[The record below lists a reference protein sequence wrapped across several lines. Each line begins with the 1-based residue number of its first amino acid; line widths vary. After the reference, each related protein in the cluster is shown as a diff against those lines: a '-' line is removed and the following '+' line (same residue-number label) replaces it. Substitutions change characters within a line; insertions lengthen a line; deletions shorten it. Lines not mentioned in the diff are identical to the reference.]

1 MGVYRAAIVT
11 ENGQNL
17 IAQALAN
24 EKPLI
29 FTSAKTSSYS
39 YPVGTDVPA
48 LTGLQDVVQ
57 SVLPFDS
64 KVLGGNVAQVSV
76 RFDNDG
82 VDQTYRIE
90 TIGLYAKIEGG
101 AETLFSVTQ
110 ATTPDEMPVQS
121 DISPSAYIY
130 NIQHTVQNASQI
142 TLTVNPAGTATV
154 QDIMDIESP
163 EFDDS
168 GTVEGISSFPSF
180 LETMKSKMNFFQFFR
195 NLKAGLQFVLHTGQ
209 IVNNCVTDNS
219 SLPLSAAQ
227 GKALM
232 GKYTQLYSEMGTIL
246 QYSHTSDTP
255 FDFNDKNAKARF
267 HRLGTENSFKNAPSG
282 VNPIYSNVLV
292 VRNNAWDTL
301 SMTIYLYTKGT
312 NSSVVYKTGNT
323 TDWANLSWSVYATK
337 SDLYPSYNR
346 SILFSNL
353 KADVTD
359 QSITITEDGMVQA
372 VAKTQAIVGTA
383 FVRFVVNNTV
393 VYEGHTV
400 SGTYRYLWTPIFPVK
415 KGDVIKVTLETT
427 TADGQRFVYFY
438 KS

>member
-1 MGVYRAAIVT
+1 
-11 ENGQNL
+11 
-17 IAQALAN
+17 
-24 EKPLI
+24 
-29 FTSAKTSSYS
+29 
-39 YPVGTDVPA
+39 
-48 LTGLQDVVQ
+48 
-57 SVLPFDS
+57 
-64 KVLGGNVAQVSV
+64 
-76 RFDNDG
+76 
-82 VDQTYRIE
+82 
-90 TIGLYAKIEGG
+90 
-101 AETLFSVTQ
+101 
-110 ATTPDEMPVQS
+110 
-121 DISPSAYIY
+121 
-130 NIQHTVQNASQI
+130 
-142 TLTVNPAGTATV
+142 
-154 QDIMDIESP
+154 
-163 EFDDS
+163 
-168 GTVEGISSFPSF
+168 
-180 LETMKSKMNFFQFFR
+180 
-195 NLKAGLQFVLHTGQ
+195 
-209 IVNNCVTDNS
+209 
-219 SLPLSAAQ
+219 
-227 GKALM
+227 
-232 GKYTQLYSEMGTIL
+232 MGTIL

-255 FDFNDKNAKARF
+255 FDFNDKNAKAGF
-267 HRLGTENSFKNAPSG
+267 HRLGTENSFKNAPPG